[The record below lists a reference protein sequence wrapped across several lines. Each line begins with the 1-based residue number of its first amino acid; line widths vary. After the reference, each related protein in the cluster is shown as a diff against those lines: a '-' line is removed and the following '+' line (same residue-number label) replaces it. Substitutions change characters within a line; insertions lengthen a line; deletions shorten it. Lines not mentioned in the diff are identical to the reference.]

1 MDKSLNFNIMRK
13 LKSIDKF
20 LIAALILFIFMLCN
34 SVSAQE
40 RYTVKKVQ
48 NAYIID
54 YTDEWVDNNWYI
66 LEGQMIENKQYGQ
79 LQLTKKEY
87 KSLIK
92 DIKRL
97 LNQTEADIERTSYSI
112 LKWSWIKDSVWIY
125 KNNKGFGVTK
135 EDIEIL
141 NNKLNNKL

>member
-48 NAYIID
+48 NAYVID

-87 KSLIK
+87 KSGK
-92 DIKRL
+92 K
-97 LNQTEADIERTSYSI
+97 
-112 LKWSWIKDSVWIY
+112 
-125 KNNKGFGVTK
+125 
-135 EDIEIL
+135 
-141 NNKLNNKL
+141 

>member
-48 NAYIID
+48 NAYVID

>member
-1 MDKSLNFNIMRK
+1 MRK

-48 NAYIID
+48 NAYVID

-112 LKWSWIKDSVWIY
+112 LKWSWIKDNVWIY